1 MYQPPPPAVVSLL
14 IGQIVD
20 TVTFCLFTIH
30 IQFQDGDR
38 ISLACPFR
46 FGTRESLASLDL
58 QAFPIKASNL
68 MRVVGTSIADVANEP
83 DGTLSMIFSTGDQL
97 VAYANDPAYE
107 AYTLLINGKEY
118 LV

>member
-1 MYQPPPPAVVSLL
+1 
-14 IGQIVD
+14 
-20 TVTFCLFTIH
+20 
-30 IQFQDGDR
+30 
-38 ISLACPFR
+38 
-46 FGTRESLASLDL
+46 
-58 QAFPIKASNL
+58 
-68 MRVVGTSIADVANEP
+68 MRVVGTLITDVANEP